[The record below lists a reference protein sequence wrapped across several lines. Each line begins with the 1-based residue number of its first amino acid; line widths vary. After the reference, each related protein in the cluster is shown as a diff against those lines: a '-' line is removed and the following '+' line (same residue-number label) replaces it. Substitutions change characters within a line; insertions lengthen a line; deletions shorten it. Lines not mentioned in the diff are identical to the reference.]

1 MATLYDVP
9 APAKINLFLHVT
21 GRLAD
26 GYHQLQTVFRFI
38 GLYDYLDFDRR
49 QDGKVQREGEG
60 LAGLDAADDLVVRA
74 ANALQKATGTA
85 YGAQIRYRKT
95 IPAGGGLGGGSSNA
109 ASTLIALNRL
119 WGTGLSRQALQELGA
134 TLGADVPVFIYGQ
147 SAFAQGK
154 GDLFQPLSLQDDAYY
169 LIIQPHDSVST
180 AAVFS
185 DPRLTRNTQPVTISI
200 FTDWRN
206 VNAGQGADAESAYF
220 GRNDLEPVVFVREP
234 GIQATSTWL
243 KQQGIHARITGSGA
257 CFFVECVSLDQA
269 TALQQKLWV
278 KMAQCESIA
287 SAAVNQTWVCP
298 GLNDHPLKYWI
309 RS

>member
-21 GRLAD
+21 GRQVD

-49 QDGKVQREGEG
+49 TDGKIQREGGG
-60 LAGLDAADDLVVRA
+60 LPGLDATDDLVVRA
-74 ANALQKATGTA
+74 AHALQHATGTA
-85 YGAQIRYRKT
+85 YGAQIRYHKT

-119 WGTGLSRQALQELGA
+119 WGTGLSRHALQELGA

-154 GDLFQPLSLQDDAYY
+154 GDIFEPLSLPEAHYV
-169 LIIQPHDSVST
+169 IIQPHAGVST

-185 DPRLTRNTQPVTISI
+185 DPRLTRDSQPVKIS
-200 FTDWRN
+200 FFSDWQRI
-206 VNAGQGADAESAYF
+206 NADHEAGSESAYF
-220 GRNDLEPVVFVREP
+220 GRNDLEPVVFVLNP
-234 GIQATSTWL
+234 DVQATAAWL
-243 KQQGIHARITGSGA
+243 KQQGIHARMTGSGA
-257 CFFVECVSLDQA
+257 CFFVGCSSSVDAQ
-269 TALQQKLWV
+269 ALQQKIAV
-278 KMAQCESIA
+278 KMTQCESGA
-287 SAAVNQTWVCP
+287 SAVIRQAWACP
-298 GLNDHPLKYWI
+298 GLNDHPLKYWVH
-309 RS
+309 S